1 MADKPMPQLAVDMVE
16 VRKVT
21 ADLRARTNDGLAP
34 GVGQFAREIERGVLF
49 GTFSPSGETQAARN
63 AFWAA
68 LQRHHANATRQLE
81 VGQTLAAALEKV
93 LANYTEA
100 DDLAAMKLSVLERE
114 LMVAVERLE
123 IAELRHQQGRG
134 AYI

>member
-1 MADKPMPQLAVDMVE
+1 MADKPMPQLAVDLVE

-21 ADLRARTNDGLAP
+21 EDLRARTNDGLAP

-68 LQRHHANATRQLE
+68 LQRHHDNARVQLE
-81 VGQTLAAALEKV
+81 IGYTLASALEKA
-93 LANYTEA
+93 LENYTKA
-100 DDLAAMKLSVLERE
+100 DDLAAVKLAVLEQE
-114 LMVAVERLE
+114 VTAVTKRLAL
-123 IAELRHQQGRG
+123 AELRHEQGRG